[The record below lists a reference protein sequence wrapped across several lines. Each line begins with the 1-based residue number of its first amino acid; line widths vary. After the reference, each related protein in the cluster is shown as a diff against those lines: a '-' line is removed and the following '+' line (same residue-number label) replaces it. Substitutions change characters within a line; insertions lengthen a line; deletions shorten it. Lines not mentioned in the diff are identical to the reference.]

1 MRCPGL
7 GGWPGKVLTK
17 EKEKKKKPAELTT
30 VVLNKIEESQK
41 HELKIVSL
49 YITRKV

>member
-1 MRCPGL
+1 MSWVGRVARKGAYQRK
-7 GGWPGKVLTK
+7 G
-17 EKEKKKKPAELTT
+17 KKKTKPAELTT